1 MEVKLCYDSLQKRPV
16 KRGEQGE
23 RNVRPSNERAMS
35 CSGLLVG
42 KARYVSKNTFVG
54 DGGAWLGDEY
64 YKSINYYESFTVKV
78 VKDGIVSYMRDWI
91 NDRLKKS
98 ESLKQIDD
106 KISKFDPHFQKLINT
121 IRSKLPDLIA

>member
-1 MEVKLCYDSLQKRPV
+1 MVEVKVCRDMLQKRPV

-42 KARYVSKNTFVG
+42 KARHLTKDWKKDGIGG
-54 DGGAWLGDEY
+54 DWLGLESW
-64 YKSINYYESFTVKV
+64 KSINKDPSKLTVKV
-78 VKDGIVSYMRDWI
+78 VKEGIVSYMRDWI

-98 ESLKQIDD
+98 DSLK
-106 KISKFDPHFQKLINT
+106 
-121 IRSKLPDLIA
+121 